1 MNVFIDK
8 GEKKEAFRN
17 LIPKRFLF
25 QPVILLGCED
35 EGNLTG
41 AAIVEK
47 TGMDMRL
54 LWIWVKEGFRRKGA
68 GTALLDE
75 AVRLARKAEAEC
87 LRVVYAASE
96 KSSPVL
102 DYMLAKRW
110 FDLTLENIASVRVT
124 REELLASP
132 LLAMRLPDAKPGV
145 RVVPLQKA
153 APQQLQKLTRFYE
166 ARQEYM
172 ISRADYMNADR
183 RQSMILMVGEKPGGM
198 TLLQHRPEDGHFL
211 LDLFFLEKY
220 AGQDGIRLLKET
232 AEALIPPVVH
242 FKSLE
247 FACVQK
253 QAFSLAEKLLGDKS
267 IYYESVTEGV
277 LWL

>member
-41 AAIVEK
+41 AAVVEK

-102 DYMLAKRW
+102 DYMLAKRY